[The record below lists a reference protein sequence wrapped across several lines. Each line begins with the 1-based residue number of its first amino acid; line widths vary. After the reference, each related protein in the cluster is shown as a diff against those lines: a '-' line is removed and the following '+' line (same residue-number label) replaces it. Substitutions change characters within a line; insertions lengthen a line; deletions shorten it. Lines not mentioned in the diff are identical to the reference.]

1 MTPQEKIDR
10 IAALKR
16 QLETKNAAY
25 DILAA
30 RYSGVRP
37 NWVSGDLSKL
47 GQYIWRYKQEL
58 KELEGTE

>member
-16 QLETKNAAY
+16 QLEIKNAAY
-25 DILAA
+25 DSLAA

-37 NWVSGDLSKL
+37 SWVSGDLSEL

-58 KELEGTE
+58 KELEETE